1 MPLPEKEYF
10 TLEEI
15 ETRWRMS
22 RADTLYYAENSFIR
36 IATRVFRAVVE
47 TGLIET
53 DEDGRWYTLP
63 EEHERYSGLLTL
75 HAFDLATVLRRGSA
89 SICFFDPGE
98 NRYGD
103 IVEPKG
109 GIEVRTCDL
118 VVTRAE
124 RDRFEQ
130 AHALGEHVQ
139 LNGSRAAPVMLPID
153 CSDDGGWIKVHGRA
167 YQFSGLLQK
176 TAVRRLYEAWE
187 NGTPKLNMQALLEDI
202 ESGSRHISQVFGTGN
217 RSWREIVGYSRGYV
231 WLKVDG

>member
-1 MPLPEKEYF
+1 MPLPDREYF
-10 TLEEI
+10 WLDEVEERWGVRRQDTAYYSENSLLEIAIRVTGAVI
-15 ETRWRMS
+15 ETGIIETEPEGRWFKILE
-22 RADTLYYAENSFIR
+22 DQICY
-36 IATRVFRAVVE
+36 
-47 TGLIET
+47 TGLLAL
-53 DEDGRWYTLP
+53 RP
-63 EEHERYSGLLTL
+63 C
-75 HAFDLATVLRRGSA
+75 DLAIVFRRGSA
-89 SICFFDPGE
+89 IIHFFRAEDG
-98 NRYGD
+98 RYGD
-103 IVEPKG
+103 IAEPKG

-130 AHALGEHVQ
+130 AHALGEHVK

-187 NGTPKLNMQALLEDI
+187 SGTPKLNMQALLEDI